1 MEKGNNY
8 HLSNFWFGFVLGGTT
23 VLGLGYFFGT
33 KKGRQMLKK
42 GLDFFENFEENL
54 ASLIKE
60 IEKNE
65 KNTSGKNQLSSPPLL
80 SGLAEKIRGLAGQ

>member
-1 MEKGNNY
+1 MEKKNNY
-8 HLSNFWFGFVLGGTT
+8 QLSNFWFGFVLGGIS

-42 GLDFFENFEENL
+42 ALDFFENFEENL

-60 IEKNE
+60 IERNE
-65 KNTSGKNQLSSPPLL
+65 KNPTEKNQYISPPLL
-80 SGLAEKIRGLAGQ
+80 TSLAEKIRNLAGR